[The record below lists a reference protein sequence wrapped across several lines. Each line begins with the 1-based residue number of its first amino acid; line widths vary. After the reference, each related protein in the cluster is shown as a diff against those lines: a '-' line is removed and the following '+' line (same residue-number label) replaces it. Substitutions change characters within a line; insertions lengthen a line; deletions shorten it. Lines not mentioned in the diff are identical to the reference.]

1 MHPIDDFIA
10 EYSSSAGF
18 TYINGKLYDHAGFFA
33 SPEFIDS
40 RLGGSGYT
48 ATVAS

>member
-40 RLGGSGYT
+40 WLGGSGYPAT
-48 ATVAS
+48 AAS

>member
-1 MHPIDDFIA
+1 MHPIEDFIA

-40 RLGGSGYT
+40 WLGGSGSPAT
-48 ATVAS
+48 AAS

>member
-1 MHPIDDFIA
+1 MCHIDDVTA
-10 EYSSSAGF
+10 ESSSSAGF

-40 RLGGSGYT
+40 WLGGSGYP
-48 ATVAS
+48 ATVTS

>member
-18 TYINGKLYDHAGFFA
+18 TYINGKLYAHTGFFA

-40 RLGGSGYT
+40 WLGGSGYP

>member
-1 MHPIDDFIA
+1 MHRIDDFIA
-10 EYSSSAGF
+10 DSSSSAGF

-40 RLGGSGYT
+40 WLGSSGYP

>member
-10 EYSSSAGF
+10 ESSSSAGF

-33 SPEFIDS
+33 PPEFIDS
-40 RLGGSGYT
+40 WLGGSDYP
-48 ATVAS
+48 VAVTS

>member
-1 MHPIDDFIA
+1 MCSIDDFIV
-10 EYSSSAGF
+10 EDSSSTGF

-40 RLGGSGYT
+40 WLGGSGYP
-48 ATVAS
+48 ANVAS